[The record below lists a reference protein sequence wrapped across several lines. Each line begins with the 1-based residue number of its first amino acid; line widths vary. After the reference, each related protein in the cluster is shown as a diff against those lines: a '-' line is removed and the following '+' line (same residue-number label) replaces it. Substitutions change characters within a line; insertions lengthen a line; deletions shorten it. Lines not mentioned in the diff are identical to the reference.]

1 MRRIGCVLLLL
12 PLVDCNDATIRQGVR
27 AMLADRLDQAES
39 LAQRRQDQGWTAYQ
53 IADRVAVERLRA
65 ESGRWAEYADR
76 QKRGAALKEFHAY
89 AYQWY

>member
-27 AMLADRLDQAES
+27 AMLADRLVLQ
-39 LAQRRQDQGWTAYQ
+39 
-53 IADRVAVERLRA
+53 RLRA